1 MRISDW
7 SLDVCS
13 SDLSRKGDEG
23 VIEGRPGAYSG
34 WSYFRLWL
42 DGNEPAAPA
51 HRCAGSLYPRMSA
64 LRRNGTCPYRLLR
77 RAIGASPPGGRG
89 GAWARQSRHAARQPG
104 SGFLCPQR
112 SEEHTSELQSLMR
125 TSYAVFCF

>member
-1 MRISDW
+1 MSE
-7 SLDVCS
+7 
-13 SDLSRKGDEG
+13 SRKGDEG
-23 VIEGRPGAYSG
+23 GIEGRPGAYSG

-51 HRCAGSLYPRMSA
+51 HRCAGSLYPRLSA

-77 RAIGASPPGGRG
+77 RAIGASPPGG
-89 GAWARQSRHAARQPG
+89 S
-104 SGFLCPQR
+104 R

-125 TSYAVFCF
+125 ISYAVFCLKKNKKKN

>member
-1 MRISDW
+1 MLLLPPISTLTDP
-7 SLDVCS
+7 LVPYTTLFLS
-13 SDLSRKGDEG
+13 SCRHRLHRHGEQLQCPQSRKGDEG
-23 VIEGRPGAYSG
+23 GIEGRPGAYSG

-77 RAIGASPPGGRG
+77 RAIGARAEEGRVG
-89 GAWARQSRHAARQPG
+89 KELLGP
-104 SGFLCPQR
+104 CR
-112 SEEHTSELQSLMR
+112 S
-125 TSYAVFCF
+125 V